1 MMFFSWQ
8 NPGMD
13 KEARRTPQGIL
24 PIRRTLKFKVSRN
37 KAKLE
42 LIFRELNINTV
53 AVLQEALMNLEGT
66 HPPVRQLAHD
76 DCGND
81 KLERQGCYTRSC
93 QFRFGPHFG
102 WAFN

>member
-1 MMFFSWQ
+1 MY
-8 NPGMD
+8 
-13 KEARRTPQGIL
+13 
-24 PIRRTLKFKVSRN
+24 
-37 KAKLE
+37 
-42 LIFRELNINTV
+42 
-53 AVLQEALMNLEGT
+53 LEGT

-102 WAFN
+102 WAFQLKYFGRFGILAKYFGVTFWKKYK